1 MFKSIRVKLDKI
13 TSNSFF
19 ELFILLIIILS
30 AVLVGVETYDIE
42 SSFLDTLKNLDYIV
56 TLIFLVEIILRFFS
70 YEKFKD
76 FFRSGWNIFDLLI
89 VLVSLIP
96 IPGSNYVLLARLL
109 RVFRILR
116 IIQVLPE
123 LKLLISSLIRSL
135 PNIFYISIL
144 LLIIIYIYAAI
155 GNVLFEE
162 INPLLWGDIG
172 LSMLT
177 LFNLMTF
184 DAWADV
190 LYEVME
196 VYPYAWIYFISYAFF
211 TVFTFLNLFI
221 GAILSGIEREI
232 DKEKEKSRKEQS
244 EEIKYLKK
252 KLNLIENKID
262 IIVENSTKN
271 SKK

>member
-1 MFKSIRVKLDKI
+1 MHLI
-13 TSNSFF
+13 TSNSIFEFF
-19 ELFILLIIILS
+19 ILFIIITSAIII
-30 AVLVGVETYDIE
+30 GVETYDIE
-42 SSFLDTLKNLDYIV
+42 NSFINALKNLDYVI
-56 TLIFLVEIILRFFS
+56 TFIFLVEITARFLS
-70 YEKFKD
+70 YDKYRD
-76 FFRSGWNIFDLLI
+76 FFKSGWNIFDLII
-89 VLVSLIP
+89 VSISLIP
-96 IPGSNYVLLARLL
+96 LPSSDYVLLARLL
-109 RVFRILR
+109 RIVRILR

-155 GNVLFEE
+155 GNALFET
-162 INPLLWGDIG
+162 INPELWGNIG
-172 LSMLT
+172 ISMLT

-184 DAWADV
+184 DAWAEV
-190 LYEVME
+190 LHEVLD

-232 DKEKEKSRKEQS
+232 EKDKEKSRKEQS
-244 EEIKYLKK
+244 EEIKYMKK

-262 IIVENSTKN
+262 VLVEQSSKT
-271 SKK
+271 SKKQ